1 MKKLPSKFVH
11 FCFLSQYRRTL
22 SRLLDDELSPAQ
34 AAAARTHLDECTD
47 CQREYEELRFVK
59 DAVVNVE
66 NFDRVPTYADFQTR
80 AFQLQSLKTRS
91 TRISSTPILQ
101 LKFAAYT
108 LAVATFSFLSF
119 LLGASYASTADTV
132 PPIDVAE
139 QRSFFLP
146 LHLLT
151 APATTPAE
159 ITAKNNN
166 TSSPQPS
173 SQTQTPNMSQLWEQI
188 AQNQEVNLQEAPETK
203 RGDLE
208 QLKNDEPPLFIV
220 MSKAHH
226 TGIRL
231 ELPQDCEKG
240 KYLLSLERL
249 NGKPLPITA
258 EEESRDGAE
267 LNVSLDLRGLEAG
280 KYLLLVERKNDDQRE
295 YIGHFTVRMVDPG
308 NSAK

>member
-1 MKKLPSKFVH
+1 MKELPSKFVH
-11 FCFLSQYRRTL
+11 FFLLSRYRRTL

-34 AAAARTHLDECTD
+34 AAEARTHLDECRD

-59 DAVVNVE
+59 DAVVNLE
-66 NFDRVPTYADFQTR
+66 NVDRVPTYADFQAR
-80 AFQLQSLKTRS
+80 ALELEPVETHSTPPIRS
-91 TRISSTPILQ
+91 TLTLQ
-101 LKFAAYT
+101 LRSAAYVFP
-108 LAVATFSFLSF
+108 VAAFGLSCF
-119 LLGASYASTADTV
+119 LLGASYASTSDAV

-139 QRSFFLP
+139 QRSNSLP
-146 LHLLT
+146 LYLLT
-151 APATTPAE
+151 APATTPVE
-159 ITAKNNN
+159 ITTTNNK
-166 TSSPQPS
+166 TSSPRPPHI
-173 SQTQTPNMSQLWEQI
+173 QTPDTSQLWEKI
-188 AQNQEVNLQEAPETK
+188 AQNQAVNLQNSPEPK

-208 QLKNDEPPLFIV
+208 QLKNDEPPLLIV

-249 NGKPLPITA
+249 DGKPLPITA

-267 LNVSLDLRGLEAG
+267 LNVRLDLRGLAAG
-280 KYLLLVERKNDDQRE
+280 KYLLLVERQNEDQRE

-308 NSAK
+308 SSAR